1 MRGAIAALRD
11 GFLSLPA
18 KPPWRY
24 GLLCGVA
31 VALPLAV
38 GALSGRPRDGAV
50 VALGAYFTAFGD
62 TYGLPYGERAKT
74 LSRTVPLLVV
84 GFWLGSFL
92 ALNPWA
98 AVLGV
103 GLVAA
108 AGAQWKAIGLP
119 PVLAVVSGFYGGLPP
134 GVGPPLMMG
143 LGGILYCAL
152 ALALWPARRLDPLK
166 QALATASTAM
176 ADLLDGFDEQGEEW
190 AALRQRASGALR
202 EAETASA
209 AFHSPEDSDRS
220 PHAVVSSLTR
230 IFHESVALRSL
241 RAQAVKAEAMPPEL
255 DEVVSAFSKALR
267 VAAHPGGRPDSKAA
281 LAAVACFAERVAAVR
296 DQLTPVQRAI
306 LGQVRRCM
314 DRVGVAVRA
323 VSAQATEGVR
333 APTTL
338 PHLTWQLPPLSAEA
352 AAYATRSG
360 IAVAISMAL
369 VAGLHEQHGRWLVFT
384 VLLALRPSYGD
395 TIERVALRVVGTMI
409 GSTMAAL
416 LLAAVP
422 GHATLVVVV
431 WAFATVGFALREVS
445 YAYWSVFATPLALML
460 SDFFL
465 RLDWGVAGAR
475 VLLTIGGGVLAL
487 LAARLLWPRGE
498 RRKLRDRVVDLLK
511 EHASMVRT
519 LAGNGWNELP
529 EHTEAAGQAGERL
542 DESLDK
548 VDKEPGGRAP
558 ERLRQAVTDA
568 RRLRDD
574 AILLAA
580 VMKGAP
586 DGTDATVAVLD
597 AVADR
602 MEAVAHAVRHEEP
615 PPETDE
621 LDASL
626 AEMADRVETLIEEAS
641 ATDDTAVKRQLRHA
655 ATAHPALRTLTADA
669 LRLTVDV
676 TG

>member
-1 MRGAIAALRD
+1 MRGAIATLRD

-38 GALSGRPRDGAV
+38 GALAGRPREGAV

-62 TYGLPYGERAKT
+62 SYGQPYGERAKT
-74 LSRTVPLLVV
+74 LFRTVPLLMV
-84 GFWLGSFL
+84 GFWLGCFL
-92 ALNPWA
+92 ALNEWY

-103 GLVAA
+103 GLAAA
-108 AGAQWKAIGLP
+108 AGAQWKMIGLP
-119 PVLAVVSGFYGGLPP
+119 PVLAVVAGFFSGLAP
-134 GVGPPLMMG
+134 GAVPPLLMG
-143 LGGILYCAL
+143 LGGILYCAIT
-152 ALALWPARRLDPLK
+152 LALWPVRRLDPLK

-176 ADLLDGFDEQGEEW
+176 ADLLDGFDEPEEEW
-190 AALRQRASGALR
+190 AQLRRRAADALA
-202 EAETASA
+202 EAETAAA
-209 AFHSPEDSDRS
+209 AFHSPEDSDHS
-220 PHAVVSSLTR
+220 PDAFVSSLTR

-241 RAQAVKAEAMPPEL
+241 RAQALEAEATPPEL
-255 DEVVSAFSKALR
+255 DEAVVALSKALR
-267 VAAHPGGRPDSKAA
+267 VVALPGGRPDIKAA
-281 LAAVACFAERVAAVR
+281 LASVAHFAERVADAR
-296 DQLTPVQRAI
+296 DRLTPVQRAI
-306 LGQVRRCM
+306 LAQIRKCL
-314 DRVGVAVRA
+314 DRVGLAVRA
-323 VSAQATEGVR
+323 VSVQATEGLR

-338 PHLTWQLPPLSAEA
+338 PHLTLQAPSLSND
-352 AAYATRSG
+352 ATAHAIRSG
-360 IAVAISMAL
+360 IAVAISVAL
-369 VAGLHEQHGRWLVFT
+369 VVGLHEHYGRWLVFT
-384 VLLALRPSYGD
+384 VLVALRPSYGD
-395 TIERVALRVVGTMI
+395 TIDRVALRVAGTVI
-409 GSTMAAL
+409 GSSMAAL

-445 YAYWSVFATPLALML
+445 YAYWSVVATPLTLML
-460 SDFFL
+460 SDFSIT
-465 RLDWGVAGAR
+465 LDWGAAGAR

-498 RRKLRDRVVDLLK
+498 QSRLRGRVVDLLR
-511 EHASMVRT
+511 EHARMVRT
-519 LAGNGWNELP
+519 LAGRGLDELQQR
-529 EHTEAAGQAGERL
+529 TEAAGQAADRL

-548 VDKEPGGRAP
+548 VDKEPGGRAS

-568 RRLRDD
+568 RKLRDD
-574 AILLAA
+574 AILLGA
-580 VMKGAP
+580 VMRGAP

-602 MEAVAHAVRHEEP
+602 MEAVAHAVRHEKA

-626 AEMADRVETLIEEAS
+626 AEMAERVDALIEEAS
-641 ATDDTAVKRQLRHA
+641 ATDDMAVRRQLRHA

-669 LRLTVDV
+669 LRLTADV